1 MGTRSQFYS
10 VRLFSIVL
18 WLTLF
23 RLEDFL
29 EDDEIR
35 CIKEMSMQYANLGDY
50 FFAPKK
56 VFTSKKVM
64 SQQVP
69 LNKVQPCTIRFQ
81 KLCNNINVH
90 DWLTEICD
98 VLLIQPMRIR
108 VGFSFLTKHPTKHNL
123 QYMYAAPELAY
134 ANGVIETEV
143 SHTSNY

>member
-1 MGTRSQFYS
+1 MALFGNKTTHENLPHGGALETMGTRSQFYS

-64 SQQVP
+64 SQ
-69 LNKVQPCTIRFQ
+69 
-81 KLCNNINVH
+81 
-90 DWLTEICD
+90 
-98 VLLIQPMRIR
+98 
-108 VGFSFLTKHPTKHNL
+108 
-123 QYMYAAPELAY
+123 
-134 ANGVIETEV
+134 
-143 SHTSNY
+143 